1 MLKNKSS
8 KKFKTTL
15 LKSILVCGI
24 FISPFAFAENPLVTQ
39 AKELQTGSEK
49 VGIDH
54 QKAIV
59 LLKKAVDE
67 GDAEAMYLLGHYYSP
82 SNEFSYVPE
91 NYKMYQML
99 TLKAAKLGHWDAISQ
114 ILSDES
120 ALKVFYMAAEMKKEI
135 NALKPVIAKGIKNKD
150 PKAYIVMSDLLDQ
163 PINYRNFSAEQCQW
177 LYQGYRLGDIWD
189 AGYRLRS
196 CGDDDLK
203 KMKAP
208 SSQEF
213 SQMYDNNVLKEIQ
226 TYKQIAQPTLKQKT
240 DLLNKIGWNQA
251 EEFAKFSEKLQKEIK
266 DFYIQQGKQG
276 YSDAYIYIA
285 KDHLEFKDKKPWYE
299 KAAKLNNPIALTA
312 LGDAYLYPDDE
323 KQKPNPKLGIQ
334 YLEKAIQLNDVEA
347 MNTLAV
353 WYNNESKKEQDQE
366 QAEKLYLHAAQLGY
380 VVAMQNL
387 ARVLDEPESY
397 KWASIAFQNGSRD
410 EEILPMAYQ
419 AYAEGIGVKKDPKIA
434 AEVQQLIDRI
444 ENNDQNFRKAVGL
457 GEE

>member
-1 MLKNKSS
+1 M
-8 KKFKTTL
+8 
-15 LKSILVCGI
+15 
-24 FISPFAFAENPLVTQ
+24 
-39 AKELQTGSEK
+39 
-49 VGIDH
+49 
-54 QKAIV
+54 
-59 LLKKAVDE
+59 DE

>member
-1 MLKNKSS
+1 MS
-8 KKFKTTL
+8 
-15 LKSILVCGI
+15 
-24 FISPFAFAENPLVTQ
+24 
-39 AKELQTGSEK
+39 
-49 VGIDH
+49 
-54 QKAIV
+54 
-59 LLKKAVDE
+59 
-67 GDAEAMYLLGHYYSP
+67 M
-82 SNEFSYVPE
+82 
-91 NYKMYQML
+91 
-99 TLKAAKLGHWDAISQ
+99 AISR
-114 ILSDES
+114 LSFRG
-120 ALKVFYMAAEMKKEI
+120 L
-135 NALKPVIAKGIKNKD
+135 
-150 PKAYIVMSDLLDQ
+150 
-163 PINYRNFSAEQCQW
+163 
-177 LYQGYRLGDIWD
+177 WD

-323 KQKPNPKLGIQ
+323 KQKPNTKLGIQ

-434 AEVQQLIDRI
+434 AEVQQRIDRI
-444 ENNDQNFRKAVGL
+444 ENNDQNFRKVVGL